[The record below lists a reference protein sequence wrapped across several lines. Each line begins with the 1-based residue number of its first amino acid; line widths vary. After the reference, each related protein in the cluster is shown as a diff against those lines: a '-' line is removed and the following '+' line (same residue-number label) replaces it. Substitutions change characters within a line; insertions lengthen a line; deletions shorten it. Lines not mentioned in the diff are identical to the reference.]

1 MINALAAADAVLIP
15 LQADYLAT
23 KGVKLLLDTI
33 EAVTARLNPSLQ
45 IAGIL
50 LTLADPR
57 TAHTREVVERTRS
70 TFAGGIRVFE
80 TVIRMS
86 VRLKEA
92 PIMGQS
98 IWSTIRVVPPLPPT
112 ERSLRRWRMPSR
124 RAQVPQEPFAK
135 RPSALEKLTGSAVP
149 VEGSAQLQDRF
160 TVSQQY
166 SEAERNVFS
175 ARKLL

>member
-1 MINALAAADAVLIP
+1 MLIP

-33 EAVTARLNPSLQ
+33 EAVTARLNPALR
-45 IAGIL
+45 IAGIV

-57 TAHTREVVERTRS
+57 TAHTREVVERTRA

-92 PIMGQS
+92 PITGRS
-98 IWSTIRVVPPLPPT
+98 ILAYEPGGPAAAAY
-112 ERSLRRWRMPSR
+112 
-124 RAQVPQEPFAK
+124 RALAAE
-135 RPSALEKLTGSAVP
+135 
-149 VEGSAQLQDRF
+149 VENAH
-160 TVSQQY
+160 
-166 SEAERNVFS
+166 
-175 ARKLL
+175 